1 MAVIS
6 KTSDGKLIAE
16 KAKKKLRDRLYYIY
30 KDAHVSSSNFSV
42 LCHGFPVQENIMF
55 SYHSGGHLRGNPKDA
70 KLINFHVRNF
80 LRLLIDVV
88 ILKVLKILLSNVYLV
103 KTNFFDAV
111 I

>member
-42 LCHGFPVQENIMF
+42 LCHGYPVQENFMF

-70 KLINFHVRNF
+70 KLINFHVRNRVTFKINLITKNSIYSKTF
-80 LRLLIDVV
+80 LIWSTV
-88 ILKVLKILLSNVYLV
+88 
-103 KTNFFDAV
+103 
-111 I
+111 